1 MKFSKGFLRTKR
13 EVSKE
18 AQSVSHQL
26 TVRAGLAHQVSAG
39 HYSILPLGNRVL
51 QKIESIIREEMDA
64 VGCLEITLPIMQPSE
79 LWIESGRWGVYGE
92 EMFKLKNRKG
102 HEYCL
107 GPTHEE
113 LVVELVKN
121 QMRGNSDFPF
131 TLYQFGTKFRDEKRA
146 RGGLLRTREFSMKDA
161 YSFDT
166 DQKGL
171 EESYETMRAA
181 YLRIV
186 KRMEIHA
193 VRVAADTGE
202 MGGQSSE
209 EFIALTSAG
218 EDRIILTEDG
228 IGEKAGDFTKSSD
241 VQTGAEIG
249 HIFKLGTRYS
259 EKMGLFI
266 DTAEGRKPVEMGCY
280 GIGVSRMLPVIIE
293 QHHDDKGI
301 IWPRSVAPYEA
312 IIIPVQ
318 QDDSD
323 VKRVTEELYRKLG
336 SSVALFDD
344 REESVGTKFYDANLL
359 GIPDRFI
366 IGQRG
371 LKKGIVEYESRTGMK
386 AELRIENVLEEY
398 GRVMEVQP

>member
-1 MKFSKGFLRTKR
+1 MRFSKGFLRTKR

-18 AQSVSHQL
+18 AKSVSHQL
-26 TVRAGLAHQVSAG
+26 TLKAGLAHQVSAG

-79 LWIESGRWGVYGE
+79 LWIESGRWEVYGE

-161 YSFDT
+161 YSFDVN
-166 DQKGL
+166 QNGL
-171 EESYETMRAA
+171 DESYEAMRAA

-186 KRMEIHA
+186 NRLKIEA

-218 EDRIILTEDG
+218 EDRIMITGDG
-228 IGEKAGDFTKSSD
+228 IGEKAGESTESSD
-241 VQTGAEIG
+241 IQTGAEIG

-266 DTAEGRKPVEMGCY
+266 DTIDGRKPVEMGCY

-312 IIIPVQ
+312 IVIPVQ
-318 QDDSD
+318 QDDPE
-323 VKRVTEELYRKLG
+323 VRRVAEELYFKLG
-336 SSVALFDD
+336 SSSALYDD
-344 REESVGTKFYDANLL
+344 REESAGTKFHDANLL

-371 LKKGIVEYESRTGMK
+371 LQKGVIEYESRSGNRTEIVLG
-386 AELRIENVLEEY
+386 NFLEEY
-398 GRVMEVQP
+398 GRIKEVE